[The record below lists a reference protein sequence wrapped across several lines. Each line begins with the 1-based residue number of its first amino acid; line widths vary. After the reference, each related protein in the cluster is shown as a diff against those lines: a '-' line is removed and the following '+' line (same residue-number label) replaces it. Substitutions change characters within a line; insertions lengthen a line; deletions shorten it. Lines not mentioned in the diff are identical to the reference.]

1 MMFGG
6 NAFSING
13 KTMDINRIDEVVKA
27 GSTEIWHLE
36 NTSMMAHPLHIHDK
50 HRIYLKFDK
59 HASYLN
65 LNHDKLPHHPSVF
78 MF

>member
-1 MMFGG
+1 MGPRMMFGG

-36 NTSMMAHPLHIHDK
+36 NTSMMAHPLHPFAFARPVFFACLL
-50 HRIYLKFDK
+50 RIAVGYC
-59 HASYLN
+59 
-65 LNHDKLPHHPSVF
+65 V
-78 MF
+78 